1 MRTDHDDMRTAL
13 GCFRGLWTAVR
24 LELAVIAAFVSVS
37 SLYYWIGRAM
47 Q

>member
-24 LELAVIAAFVSVS
+24 LELAVIAAFVGVS
-37 SLYYWIGRAM
+37 LVYHAIGRVIW
-47 Q
+47 